1 MEQGTCDRCE
11 QNVAAADLRRCVICR
26 SLFCRRCAVMG
37 YGREFCSESCSEFF
51 FHGEDDEDDQDKD
64 D

>member
-1 MEQGTCDRCE
+1 
-11 QNVAAADLRRCVICR
+11 
-26 SLFCRRCAVMG
+26 MG